1 MLAFACA
8 FTMFAGAAF
17 TDAADINADNTEAVD
32 LLTTLG
38 IIKGYEDGS
47 FDPEGTVTRAE
58 MAKMI
63 YTIRNGGNDNA
74 SAHVGNTTSFTD
86 ISGHWAEG
94 YIKYLQNTG
103 IVAGKSATKFDPDS
117 QVTTTEA
124 MKMALALAG
133 YDEKNAGLTGIN
145 WATNTLTYA
154 TTYGLTDKV
163 ASAMTAGCARQDAAQ
178 ILANCLGMTAVRYSS
193 IVEDFVNDSKNGL
206 SWGGDPISVGY
217 KWMDLYTN
225 VGTLIRIEGDEL
237 ELLYTDADRTDS
249 DNDSI
254 STFIKIDTDYSDL
267 MGQKVKVLFADGKNN
282 AVIGVYAIPDN
293 STVVVNQKEIGT
305 DGDRVSFGG
314 ESYALESEGATVYID
329 GQKQSDTMRANYFK
343 EPQSAD
349 VVTFIDIDADGRFD
363 AASIKTVD
371 VAKVSYVSSTQI
383 IAGGTTY
390 KFADDTIDENVAKDD
405 WVMITRNLF
414 NDNNDIVVVE
424 PVTGTVNAVK
434 TGSHY
439 EYQIGDEWYN
449 EGEDARSNNNIKS
462 NVKAGVEVE
471 AIVVNGIVFAAEKTS
486 GEAGKLNDILFV
498 TYIEINGLDA
508 KTASVMFPDGTQ
520 QTIKL
525 DSYNIEGT
533 SPAQPIEVGAYYEYS
548 KSGNTYKLSA
558 VDTKTDAYGDF
569 TNIDN
574 PVETALGTSGKAVDP
589 EAGEYD
595 GKTIADTADVIVYQ
609 KVLKAGAPTG
619 YNVKHI
625 TGKQLKASFE
635 SDSNSSKFDIDANGL
650 GAFTSKVNGLTR
662 VSSLAVLYT
671 GGTFDADLGQITG
684 SSYYGYIT
692 KDAVRTRVNGVDGI
706 QFYVWNGSENVLVFA
721 DTTNDSDYVAGTI
734 IGYDGISADEDG
746 NNIMSGLDN
755 LTATAAGSI
764 SEVGVNNDA
773 DTIRVYDAATNTS
786 DEIDLDDFDTVLYMN
801 SSVKD
806 ENGAQS
812 GDPEG
817 TPTEANAQQGVR
829 PTNFI
834 RVNND
839 VAVLD
844 SNAFV
849 SGPYAGAPANL
860 GYTLPSVLNS
870 VKVQWV
876 DNRTQDN
883 TPNAVYPGALVDLTF
898 KVPAAGTLTINNV
911 TRNDNGATNP
921 TFTFDANDV
930 NDNVVIEGL
939 IVTGTVT
946 FTWNGTTSSSE
957 VSEPASV
964 GAINT
969 ALENHDEVT
978 VTGAIPSGAITVPT
992 GKTMVLDNVTLGNN
1006 TRIYG
1011 DGEIVIDGTNTLDST
1026 LSIEGDSTITVNGI
1040 LDAGSTGALA
1050 LNDGEMVI
1058 ADGAQV
1064 MFDKF
1069 DVDGSNA
1076 SGELSANASYDL
1088 ANNNGGLRVNA
1099 GGTLKVGSLTIGGDG
1114 DSLELTSG
1122 YVIIR
1127 TYGGVDQIVDAR
1139 LFGDATVNGALTL
1152 EKSDT
1157 GLSQIG
1163 IKANGS
1169 LTVPNGSTLTLS
1181 STSTNLRIDTDAVLS
1196 VENGGSL
1203 VNDAT
1208 TKLWVNDGQNG
1219 TIRLAQ
1225 GAKVT
1230 PGATGVFTDGST
1242 PVTTTRGIIV
1252 GAAEASES
1260 ASGLSAGDYVCAA
1273 SGAAASTFV
1282 KA

>member
-1 MLAFACA
+1 M
-8 FTMFAGAAF
+8 
-17 TDAADINADNTEAVD
+17 
-32 LLTTLG
+32 
-38 IIKGYEDGS
+38 
-47 FDPEGTVTRAE
+47 
-58 MAKMI
+58 
-63 YTIRNGGNDNA
+63 
-74 SAHVGNTTSFTD
+74 
-86 ISGHWAEG
+86 
-94 YIKYLQNTG
+94 
-103 IVAGKSATKFDPDS
+103 
-117 QVTTTEA
+117 
-124 MKMALALAG
+124 
-133 YDEKNAGLTGIN
+133 
-145 WATNTLTYA
+145 
-154 TTYGLTDKV
+154 
-163 ASAMTAGCARQDAAQ
+163 
-178 ILANCLGMTAVRYSS
+178 
-193 IVEDFVNDSKNGL
+193 
-206 SWGGDPISVGY
+206 
-217 KWMDLYTN
+217 
-225 VGTLIRIEGDEL
+225 
-237 ELLYTDADRTDS
+237 
-249 DNDSI
+249 
-254 STFIKIDTDYSDL
+254 
-267 MGQKVKVLFADGKNN
+267 
-282 AVIGVYAIPDN
+282 
-293 STVVVNQKEIGT
+293 
-305 DGDRVSFGG
+305 
-314 ESYALESEGATVYID
+314 
-329 GQKQSDTMRANYFK
+329 
-343 EPQSAD
+343 
-349 VVTFIDIDADGRFD
+349 
-363 AASIKTVD
+363 
-371 VAKVSYVSSTQI
+371 
-383 IAGGTTY
+383 
-390 KFADDTIDENVAKDD
+390 
-405 WVMITRNLF
+405 
-414 NDNNDIVVVE
+414 
-424 PVTGTVNAVK
+424 
-434 TGSHY
+434 
-439 EYQIGDEWYN
+439 
-449 EGEDARSNNNIKS
+449 
-462 NVKAGVEVE
+462 
-471 AIVVNGIVFAAEKTS
+471 
-486 GEAGKLNDILFV
+486 
-498 TYIEINGLDA
+498 
-508 KTASVMFPDGTQ
+508 
-520 QTIKL
+520 
-525 DSYNIEGT
+525 
-533 SPAQPIEVGAYYEYS
+533 
-548 KSGNTYKLSA
+548 
-558 VDTKTDAYGDF
+558 
-569 TNIDN
+569 
-574 PVETALGTSGKAVDP
+574 
-589 EAGEYD
+589 
-595 GKTIADTADVIVYQ
+595 YQ

-625 TGKQLKASFE
+625 TGKQLKSSFVAN
-635 SDSNSSKFDIDANGL
+635 DTYTAGGDIEVNDNGL

-721 DTTNDSDYVAGTI
+721 DTSNDSDYVAGTI
-734 IGYDGISADEDG
+734 IGYDGISTDADG

-755 LTATAAGSI
+755 LTATAADSI
-764 SEVGVNNDA
+764 SEVGVNGDA
-773 DTIRVYDAATNTS
+773 DTIRLANGG
-786 DEIDLDDFDTVLYMN
+786 EIDLDDFDTVLYMN

-860 GYTLPSVLNS
+860 GYTLQDKLNG
-870 VKVQWV
+870 VDVQWV

-939 IVTGTVT
+939 IVTGPVT
-946 FTWNGTTSSSE
+946 FTWNGTASSDVVEEPTS
-957 VSEPASV
+957 A

-978 VTGAIPSGAITVPT
+978 VTGAIPSGAITVPN

-1026 LSIEGDSTITVNGI
+1026 LSIEGDSTVTVKGV

-1064 MFDKF
+1064 MVAKF
-1069 DVDGSNA
+1069 DQDGTNTT
-1076 SGELSANASYDL
+1076 GEISANASYDL

-1127 TYGGVDQIVDAR
+1127 TYGGADQIVDAR

-1152 EKSDT
+1152 EKSAT

-1181 STSTNLRIDTDAVLS
+1181 NTSTNLRIDTDAVLS

-1208 TKLWVNDGQNG
+1208 TKLWVNNGQTG

-1242 PVTTTRGIIV
+1242 PVTTTTVITV
-1252 GAAEASES
+1252 GAADAAES
-1260 ASGLSAGDYVCAA
+1260 PSDLSAGDYVCAA
-1273 SGAAASTFV
+1273 NGAAASTFV
-1282 KA
+1282 KAA

>member
-1 MLAFACA
+1 
-8 FTMFAGAAF
+8 MFAGAASF
-17 TDAADINADNTEAVD
+17 TDEADISENNRDAVE
-32 LLTTLG
+32 LLTTLK

-47 FDPEGTVTRAE
+47 FDPEGTVDRAE

-63 YTIRNGGNDNA
+63 YTIRNGGNDDA

-103 IVAGKSATKFDPDS
+103 IVAGKSATQFAPDA
-117 QVTTTEA
+117 QVTTAEA

-449 EGEDARSNNNIKS
+449 EGKDARSNNDIKS

-498 TYIEINGLDA
+498 TYIEQNGLNA
-508 KTASVMFPDGTQ
+508 KTASVMYPDGKQ
-520 QTIKL
+520 ETIKL
-525 DSYNIEGT
+525 DSYDT
-533 SPAQPIEVGAYYEYS
+533 DDAVPAKIQVGAYYEYS

-558 VDTKTDAYGDF
+558 VDKKTDAYGDF

-574 PVETALGTSGKAVDP
+574 PIEATLGTSGNDVARGATAATYKNASGSAITV
-589 EAGEYD
+589 
-595 GKTIADTADVIVYQ
+595 ADTADVIVYEP
-609 KVLKAGAPTG
+609 KMTGGELTG

-625 TGKQLKASFE
+625 TGKQFNASAF
-635 SDSNSSKFDIDANGL
+635 SFDTDGL

-662 VSSLAVLYT
+662 VSSLAVLYA
-671 GGTFDADLGQITG
+671 GGDFDADLDAISG

-721 DTTNDSDYVAGTI
+721 DTSNDSDYVAGTI
-734 IGYDGISADEDG
+734 IGYDGISTDADG

-755 LTATAAGSI
+755 LTATAADSI
-764 SEVGVNNDA
+764 SEVGVNGDA
-773 DTIRVYDAATNTS
+773 DTIRLANGG
-786 DEIDLDDFDTVLYMN
+786 EIDLDIFDTVLYMN

-860 GYTLPSVLNS
+860 GYTLQDKLNG
-870 VKVQWV
+870 VDVQWV

-939 IVTGTVT
+939 IVTGPVT
-946 FTWNGTTSSSE
+946 FTWNGTASSDVVEEPTS
-957 VSEPASV
+957 A

-978 VTGAIPSGAITVPT
+978 VTGAIPSGAITVPN

-1026 LSIEGDSTITVNGI
+1026 LSIEGDSTVTVKGV

-1058 ADGAQV
+1058 ASGAQV
-1064 MFDKF
+1064 MFSKF
-1069 DVDGSNA
+1069 DADGSNT

-1088 ANNNGGLRVNA
+1088 TNGDGGLRVEA
-1099 GGTLKVGSLTIGGDG
+1099 GGTLKVGSLTIGSNGNG
-1114 DSLELTSG
+1114 LNMTSG
-1122 YVIIR
+1122 YAVIR
-1127 TYGGVDQIVDAR
+1127 TYGSNIVDAR
-1139 LFGDATVNGALTL
+1139 LFGNATVNGTLALAQDGT
-1152 EKSDT
+1152 T
-1157 GLSQIG
+1157 LSQIG
-1163 IKANGS
+1163 IKA
-1169 LTVPNGSTLTLS
+1169 GSTLTVPTGATLNA
-1181 STSTNLRIDTDAVLS
+1181 TSATNVRIDGTLDVQGALI
-1196 VENGGSL
+1196 N
-1203 VNDAT
+1203 T
-1208 TKLWVNDGQNG
+1208 TPNVLWVTDGATG

-1230 PGATGVFTDGST
+1230 PAQSGVFVDGAQT
-1242 PVTTTRGIIV
+1242 VTTTTEITV
-1252 GAAEASES
+1252 GAADAAES
-1260 ASGLSAGDYVCAA
+1260 ASGLSAGDYVCTA
-1273 SGAAASTFV
+1273 SGAAGQVFT